1 MELEAREHEASD
13 TKRAGSPARG
23 GLGWLSLAAATAA
36 LLWPAIASAGPVVFQ
51 AAGQTPVDIVAA
63 VEDFRNFLGANHGV
77 GGTFPGGRRE
87 INWDAVPDALSAPHD
102 LPANFFNAN
111 SPRGA
116 VFFTPGA
123 GFQVSGKPGV
133 APIEFDNLRRDASR
147 KFAPFS
153 PPRLFTALASPV
165 TEVVFF
171 LPGTAQAAT
180 SKGFGVVFTGVGR
193 DDSTKIE
200 YYDVHGALLF
210 SAFVPPA
217 EGDETLSFLG
227 VGFDSGEE
235 VFLVRITSGDVLL
248 GEDTPHGGRD
258 LVVMDDFIYGE
269 PQALP

>member
-1 MELEAREHEASD
+1 MEYEVSETEPLS
-13 TKRAGSPARG
+13 SPTRG
-23 GLGWLSLAAATAA
+23 GLGWLSVAAVAAA
-36 LLWPAIASAGPVVFQ
+36 LLWPAIAFAGPVVFA
-51 AAGQTPVDIVAA
+51 AAGSAPVDIVAA

-87 INWDAVPDALSAPHD
+87 INWDAVPDAFAAPND

-147 KFAPFS
+147 KFATFS
-153 PPRLFTALASPV
+153 PPRLFTALASPI
-165 TEVVFF
+165 TEVLFF
-171 LPGTAQAAT
+171 VPGTAQAAT
-180 SKGFGVVFTGVGR
+180 SKGFGVVFTGVDH

-200 YYDVHGALLF
+200 YFDVRGALLF
-210 SAFVPPA
+210 SAFVPAA
-217 EGDETLSFLG
+217 EGHEALSFLG
-227 VGFDSGEE
+227 VAFDSDEE
-235 VFLVRITSGDVLL
+235 VFLVRITSGDVEL
-248 GEDTPHGGRD
+248 GGTHRGGRD